1 MQMPMQQQIT
11 LDDLLS
17 MLMARVD
24 SMAMAEENLKT
35 KMNILGRVLYKKGL
49 LTEEDVIDS
58 VREEHRVLKELGAIE
73 TMPGD
78 DVVKLSAESILQWIR
93 GDVEAI
99 KKGMEDYERRVRE
112 IAAQEAKKP
121 RIDVASASVLD
132 QLDHMTGKKAGGG
145 KLIL

>member
-24 SMAMAEENLKT
+24 AMSMAEENLKT

-49 LTEEDVIDS
+49 LTDEDVIDS

-73 TMPGD
+73 KMPGEE
-78 DVVKLSAESILQWIR
+78 VVKLSAEGILQWIR

-99 KKGMEDYERRVRE
+99 KKGMEEYERRVRE
-112 IAAQEAKKP
+112 LAAQEARKP

-132 QLDHMTGKKAGGG
+132 QLDHMTGKKAGGS